1 MASSA
6 EQLVAESYRL
16 AWDGKFYTRSQFRDY
31 YGLDQGEVFWKSAED
46 KPAQSNGSTDDS
58 EIGATW
64 RRSAEQPVAP
74 SAADAAQLAWRM
86 DWSHRKEPVVQLITC
101 GAGARHAQLSDKL
114 WRLRKIGKEQ
124 SREGLGLL
132 HGLKGYVSVYTEEA
146 PYTKM
151 LRHPRDATKVLSE
164 AYNKTRDIYLDTRE
178 FSDRNADRQHTG
190 RHLEIIKKIVAHPNW
205 GRWLR
210 DAHRRSKEIFTTWE
224 RGPILPI
231 VVFCRS
237 GWHRSI
243 AASEL
248 LKGTLSLVEGWQFVP
263 SLHISIDIEDRGC
276 PCKNCR
282 HDREICDNIRSSI
295 ALAVEALDLRDGRG
309 ANSGTLNSLTQAASR
324 A

>member
-1 MASSA
+1 MASDGATQSSCMASSA
-6 EQLVAESYRL
+6 EQPVAESYRL

-31 YGLDQGEVFWKSAED
+31 YGRDQGEVFWKSAE
-46 KPAQSNGSTDDS
+46 G
-58 EIGATW
+58 
-64 RRSAEQPVAP
+64 
-74 SAADAAQLAWRM
+74 ADAAQLAWRM

-114 WRLRKIGKEQ
+114 WRLRQIGKEQ
-124 SREGLGLL
+124 SREGLELL
-132 HGLKGYVSVYTEEA
+132 HGLKGYVSVYTKEA

-237 GWHRSI
+237 GWHRSV

-248 LKGTLSLVEGWQFVP
+248 LKGTFSLVEGWQFVP
-263 SLHISIDIEDRGC
+263 SLHISIDMEDRGC
-276 PCKNCR
+276 LCKTCR
-282 HDREICDNIRSSI
+282 PDREICESIRSSI
-295 ALAVEALDLRDGRG
+295 ALAVSALSD
-309 ANSGTLNSLTQAASR
+309 
-324 A
+324 

>member
-1 MASSA
+1 MASDGATQSSCMASSA

-31 YGLDQGEVFWKSAED
+31 YGLDQGEVFWKSAE
-46 KPAQSNGSTDDS
+46 G
-58 EIGATW
+58 
-64 RRSAEQPVAP
+64 
-74 SAADAAQLAWRM
+74 ADAAQLAWRI
-86 DWSHRKEPVVQLITC
+86 DWSHLQEPVVQLITC

-114 WRLRKIGKEQ
+114 WRLREIGKEQ
-124 SREGLGLL
+124 SREGLELL

-190 RHLEIIKKIVAHPNW
+190 RHFEIIKSIVAHPNW
-205 GRWLR
+205 VRWLR
-210 DAHRRSKEIFTTWE
+210 DAHHRSKEVFTTWE

-237 GWHRSI
+237 GWHRSV

-263 SLHISIDIEDRGC
+263 SLHISIDIEDQGC
-276 PCKNCR
+276 SCKNCR

-295 ALAVEALDLRDGRG
+295 ALAVEALNVVQVLAR
-309 ANSGTLNSLTQAASR
+309 
-324 A
+324 